1 MELQKRVNTPDLETD
16 DKHIARLK
24 ELVAVLPESP
34 GVYQYLDKNGTIIYV
49 GKAKRLK
56 RRVSSYFNKYQDRA
70 KVRILVRN
78 IADIKHIVVDTEQD
92 ALLLENNLIKKY
104 QPRYNSLL
112 KDDKTYPWICI
123 KNEPFPRIFSTR
135 NFVRDGSSYFGPYT
149 SGYSL
154 KIMLDLIRQLYPLR
168 TCALNLNRQQIAKGK
183 YKICLEHHI
192 GNCLGPCEELQTEED
207 YALEISDIKEI
218 LKGNSNAVVSLLKE
232 RMTALS
238 KEMKFEEAQKVKT
251 KLDHL
256 VEFQSKS
263 TIVSPTIHNVDVF
276 SIIDDDDCAYIN
288 FMKVVN
294 GAIVQVHT
302 FEMQKRVDEEPEEIL
317 LSVIEESRQRLLST
331 SFEIIVPF
339 ELDFEL
345 DRITF
350 TVPQRGDKK
359 KLLELSQRNALT
371 YKNEKLKQQMNR
383 SPEKRVERIMETMKK
398 DLRLKEWPV
407 LIEGF
412 DNSNIQ
418 GTNPVASCV
427 VFRNGKPSKRDY
439 RHFNIKTVVG
449 ANDFASMEE
458 IIYRRYRRQ
467 LDEGNP
473 LPQLIL
479 IDGGKGQLGAA
490 INSLEKL
497 GLMGRIS
504 IIGIAKRLEELYFPG
519 DPVPLYLDKNSETLK
534 VLQNVRNESHRFGI
548 TFHRD
553 KRSKAFL
560 VSELDGI
567 KGIGDKTKETLMSEL
582 KSVDGIG
589 KASLEQLTRIVG
601 SAKAKIVFDYFQT
614 KNYGR
619 EQSLPFE

>member
-1 MELQKRVNTPDLETD
+1 MEND
-16 DKHIARLK
+16 DKHIVRLK
-24 ELVAVLPESP
+24 ELVAVLPDSP

-135 NFVRDGSSYFGPYT
+135 NFVRDGSTYFGPYT
-149 SGYSL
+149 SGFSL
-154 KIMLDLIRQLYPLR
+154 KVMLDLIRQLYPIR
-168 TCALNLNRQQIAKGK
+168 TCALNLSRQQIAKGK
-183 YKICLEHHI
+183 YKICLENHI
-192 GNCLGPCEELQTEED
+192 GNCLGPCEGLQTEED
-207 YALEISDIKEI
+207 YAESISNIKEI
-218 LKGNSNAVVSLLKE
+218 LKGNSNAVVALLKDK
-232 RMTALS
+232 MKALS
-238 KEMKFEEAQKVKT
+238 NEMKFEEAQKVKI

-317 LSVIEESRQRLLST
+317 LSVIEESRQRMLST

-339 ELDFEL
+339 EIDFEL
-345 DRITF
+345 NGIEF
-350 TVPQRGDKK
+350 TIPQRGDKK

-497 GLMGRIS
+497 GLMGKIS

-567 KGIGDKTKETLMSEL
+567 KGIGDKTKEALFNSLHTVDAMRKASFDTLE
-582 KSVDGIG
+582 KIIG
-589 KASLEQLTRIVG
+589 KA
-601 SAKAKIVFDYFQT
+601 KAELVYSYFKQ
-614 KNYGR
+614 GR
-619 EQSLPFE
+619 LDL

>member
-1 MELQKRVNTPDLETD
+1 MKLETEEQ
-16 DKHIARLK
+16 HIARLK

-56 RRVSSYFNKYQDRA
+56 RRVSSYFNKYQERA
-70 KVRILVRN
+70 KIRILVRN
-78 IADIKHIVVDTEQD
+78 INDIKHIVVDTEQD

-135 NFVRDGSSYFGPYT
+135 KFVRDGSSYFGPYT
-149 SGYSL
+149 SGFAMKTL
-154 KIMLDLIRQLYPLR
+154 LELIRQLYPIR
-168 TCALNLNRQQIAKGK
+168 TCALNLSKEAIGKGR

-192 GNCLGPCEELQTEED
+192 GNCLGPCEGRQTEED
-207 YALEISDIKEI
+207 YAESVSNIKEI
-218 LKGNSNAVVSLLKE
+218 LKGNSNEVIELLKAK
-232 RMTALS
+232 MNALS
-238 KEMKFEEAQKVKT
+238 KEYKFEEAQQIKIRID
-251 KLDHL
+251 KLS
-256 VEFQSKS
+256 EFQSKS

-302 FEMQKRVDEEPEEIL
+302 FEMQKHIEEDKESTL
-317 LSVIEESRQRLLST
+317 LSVIQEARERYLST
-331 SFEIIVPF
+331 SHEIIVPF
-339 ELDFEL
+339 DLDFSL
-345 DRITF
+345 DNITF
-350 TVPQRGDKK
+350 TIPQRGDKK
-359 KLLELSQRNALT
+359 KLLELSERNALT
-371 YKNEKLKQQMNR
+371 YKHEKLKQIMNR
-383 SPEKRVERIMETMKK
+383 NPEKRTERIMETMQK

-458 IIYRRYRRQ
+458 IIYRRYSRQ
-467 LDEGNP
+467 LAEGNE

-490 INSLEKL
+490 VNSLSKL
-497 GLMGRIS
+497 GLMGKIS
-504 IIGIAKRLEELYFPG
+504 VIGIAKRLEELYYPG

-548 TFHRD
+548 TFHRN

-560 VSELDGI
+560 VSELDSV
-567 KGIGDKTKETLMSEL
+567 KGIGDKTKEALFNEL
-582 KSVDGIG
+582 KTIDAMRE
-589 KASLEQLTRIVG
+589 ASMETLEKIVG
-601 SAKAKIVFDYFQT
+601 HAKATLIYNYFKQ
-614 KNYGR
+614 G
-619 EQSLPFE
+619 QLGL

>member
-1 MELQKRVNTPDLETD
+1 MPND
-16 DKHIARLK
+16 DEHIARLK

-135 NFVRDGSSYFGPYT
+135 RLVRDGSSYFGPYT

-154 KIMLDLIRQLYPLR
+154 KLMLDLIRQMYPLR
-168 TCALNLNRQQIAKGK
+168 TCTLNLSRDAIAKGR
-183 YKICLEHHI
+183 YKVCLESHI
-192 GNCLGPCEELQTEED
+192 GNCLAPCLGRQSEED
-207 YALEISDIKEI
+207 YAEAINDIKEI
-218 LKGNSNAVVSLLKE
+218 LKGNSNAVAALLKE
-232 RMTALS
+232 RMQALS
-238 KEMKFEEAQKVKT
+238 RDMKFEEAQRVKL
-251 KLDHL
+251 KLDRL
-256 VEFQSKS
+256 TEFQSKS

-302 FEMQKRVDEEPEEIL
+302 FELQKRVDEEPDEIL
-317 LSVIEESRQRLLST
+317 MSVIEESRQRHLST
-331 SFEIIVPF
+331 SAEIVVPF
-339 ELDFEL
+339 EIDYEL
-345 DRITF
+345 DNITF
-350 TVPQRGDKK
+350 NVPQRGDKK
-359 KLLELSQRNALT
+359 KLLDLSLRNALT

-383 SPEKRVERIMETMKK
+383 SPEKRTERIMETMKK

-458 IIYRRYRRQ
+458 IIFRRYSRQ
-467 LDEGNP
+467 LDEGNQ

-490 INSLEKL
+490 VSSLTKL
-497 GLMGRIS
+497 GLMGKIA

-560 VSELDGI
+560 VSELDNI
-567 KGIGDKTKETLMSEL
+567 KGIGDKTKEALFNEL
-582 KSVDGIG
+582 KTIDSIRTAPIETLEKIIG
-589 KASLEQLTRIVG
+589 H
-601 SAKAKIVFDYFQT
+601 AKAEVVANYFRQ
-614 KNYGR
+614 GR
-619 EQSLPFE
+619 LEL

>member
-1 MELQKRVNTPDLETD
+1 MQKRVNTPDLETD

-192 GNCLGPCEELQTEED
+192 GNCLGPCEGLQTEED

-232 RMTALS
+232 RMMALS
-238 KEMKFEEAQKVKT
+238 KEMKFEEAQKVKA

>member
-1 MELQKRVNTPDLETD
+1 MKLETEEQ
-16 DKHIARLK
+16 HIARLK

-56 RRVSSYFNKYQDRA
+56 RRVSSYFNKYQERA
-70 KVRILVRN
+70 KIRILVRN
-78 IADIKHIVVDTEQD
+78 INDIKHIVVDTEQD

-135 NFVRDGSSYFGPYT
+135 KFVRDGSAYFGPYT
-149 SGYSL
+149 SGFAMKTL
-154 KIMLDLIRQLYPLR
+154 LELIRQLYPIR
-168 TCALNLNRQQIAKGK
+168 TCALNLSKEAIGKGR

-192 GNCLGPCEELQTEED
+192 GNCLGPCEGRQTEED
-207 YALEISDIKEI
+207 YAESVSNIKEI
-218 LKGNSNAVVSLLKE
+218 LKGNSNEVIELLKTK
-232 RMTALS
+232 MNALS
-238 KEMKFEEAQKVKT
+238 KEYKFEEAQQIKNRID
-251 KLDHL
+251 KLS
-256 VEFQSKS
+256 EFQSKS

-302 FEMQKRVDEEPEEIL
+302 FEMQKHIEEDKESTL
-317 LSVIEESRQRLLST
+317 LSVIQEARERYLST
-331 SFEIIVPF
+331 SHEIIVPF
-339 ELDFEL
+339 DLDFSL
-345 DRITF
+345 DNITF
-350 TVPQRGDKK
+350 TIPQRGDKK
-359 KLLELSQRNALT
+359 KLLELSERNALT
-371 YKNEKLKQQMNR
+371 YKHEKLKQIMNR
-383 SPEKRVERIMETMKK
+383 NPEKRTERIMETMQK

-458 IIYRRYRRQ
+458 IIYRRYSRQ
-467 LDEGNP
+467 LAEGNE

-490 INSLEKL
+490 VNSLRKL
-497 GLMGRIS
+497 GLLGKIS
-504 IIGIAKRLEELYFPG
+504 VIGIAKRLEELYYPG

-534 VLQNVRNESHRFGI
+534 MLQNVRNESHRFGI

-560 VSELDGI
+560 VSELDSI
-567 KGIGDKTKETLMSEL
+567 KGIGDKTKESLFNEL
-582 KSVDGIG
+582 KTVD
-589 KASLEQLTRIVG
+589 AMRETSLEVLEKIVG
-601 SAKAKIVFDYFQT
+601 HAKAVLVFNHFHP
-614 KNYGR
+614 KA
-619 EQSLPFE
+619 

>member
-1 MELQKRVNTPDLETD
+1 MKLETEEQ
-16 DKHIARLK
+16 HIARLK

-56 RRVSSYFNKYQDRA
+56 RRVSSYFNKYQERA
-70 KVRILVRN
+70 KIRVLVRN
-78 IADIKHIVVDTEQD
+78 INDIKHIVVDTEQD

-135 NFVRDGSSYFGPYT
+135 KFVRDGSTYFGPYT
-149 SGYSL
+149 SGFAMKTL
-154 KIMLDLIRQLYPLR
+154 LELIRQLYPIR
-168 TCALNLNRQQIAKGK
+168 TCALNLSREAVEKGK

-192 GNCLGPCEELQTEED
+192 GNCLGPCEGRQTEED
-207 YALEISDIKEI
+207 YAEAVSNIKEI
-218 LKGNSNAVVSLLKE
+218 LKGNSNAVIELLKAK
-232 RMTALS
+232 MNALS
-238 KEMKFEEAQKVKT
+238 KDYKFEEAQQIKNKID
-251 KLDHL
+251 KLS
-256 VEFQSKS
+256 EFQSKS

-302 FEMQKRVDEEPEEIL
+302 FEMQKHIEEDKESTL
-317 LSVIEESRQRLLST
+317 LSVIQEARERYLST
-331 SFEIIVPF
+331 SHEIIVPF
-339 ELDFEL
+339 DLDFEL
-345 DRITF
+345 DNITF
-350 TVPQRGDKK
+350 TIPQRGDKK

-371 YKNEKLKQQMNR
+371 YKHEKLKQQLNR
-383 SPEKRVERIMETMKK
+383 NPEKRTERIMETMKK
-398 DLRLKEWPV
+398 DLRLKECPV

-458 IIYRRYRRQ
+458 IIYRRYSRQ
-467 LDEGNP
+467 LEEGNE

-490 INSLEKL
+490 VNSLTKL
-497 GLMGRIS
+497 GLMGKIS
-504 IIGIAKRLEELYFPG
+504 VIGIAKRLEELYYPG

-560 VSELDGI
+560 VSELDNI
-567 KGIGDKTKETLMSEL
+567 RGIGDKTKEALFNEL
-582 KSVDGIG
+582 KTIDAIRT
-589 KASLEQLTRIVG
+589 APIETLEKIVG
-601 SAKAKIVFDYFQT
+601 HAKAVVIYSYFHT
-614 KNYGR
+614 K
-619 EQSLPFE
+619 E

>member
-1 MELQKRVNTPDLETD
+1 MPND
-16 DKHIARLK
+16 DEHIACLK

-135 NFVRDGSSYFGPYT
+135 HFVRDGSSYFGPYT
-149 SGYSL
+149 SGTSL

-168 TCALNLNRQQIAKGK
+168 TCALNLSREAIDKGK

-192 GNCLGPCEELQTEED
+192 GNCLGPCEGLQNEES
-207 YALEISDIKEI
+207 YAEAINDIKEI
-218 LKGNSNAVVSLLKE
+218 LKGNSNAVVALLKE
-232 RMTALS
+232 RMQALS
-238 KEMKFEEAQKVKT
+238 RDMKFEEAQHVKL
-251 KLDHL
+251 KLDRL

-302 FEMQKRVDEEPEEIL
+302 FEVQKRVDEEPEEIL
-317 LSVIEESRQRLLST
+317 LSVIEESRQRRLST
-331 SFEIIVPF
+331 SAEIVVPF
-339 ELDFEL
+339 EIDYEL
-345 DRITF
+345 QNITF
-350 TVPQRGDKK
+350 NVPQRGDKK
-359 KLLELSQRNALT
+359 KLLDLSLRNALT

-383 SPEKRVERIMETMKK
+383 SPEKRTERIMETMKK

-427 VFRNGKPSKRDY
+427 VFRNGKPYKREY

-467 LDEGNP
+467 LDEGNQ

-490 INSLEKL
+490 VNSLRKL
-497 GLMGRIS
+497 DLMGKIA

-560 VSELDGI
+560 VSELDNI
-567 KGIGDKTKETLMSEL
+567 KGIGDKTKEALFNEL
-582 KSVDGIG
+582 KTIDAIRTAPIETLEKIIG
-589 KASLEQLTRIVG
+589 H
-601 SAKAKIVFDYFQT
+601 AKAEVVANYFRQ
-614 KNYGR
+614 GR
-619 EQSLPFE
+619 LEL

>member
-1 MELQKRVNTPDLETD
+1 MKLETEEQ
-16 DKHIARLK
+16 HIARLK

-56 RRVSSYFNKYQDRA
+56 RRVSSYFNKYQERA
-70 KVRILVRN
+70 KIRILVRN
-78 IADIKHIVVDTEQD
+78 INDIKHIVVDTEQD

-135 NFVRDGSSYFGPYT
+135 KFVRDGSSYFGPYT
-149 SGYSL
+149 SGFAMKTL
-154 KIMLDLIRQLYPLR
+154 LELIRQLYPIR
-168 TCALNLNRQQIAKGK
+168 TCALNLSKEAIGK
-183 YKICLEHHI
+183 SRYKICLEHHI
-192 GNCLGPCEELQTEED
+192 GNCLGPCEGRQTEED
-207 YALEISDIKEI
+207 YAESVSNIKEI
-218 LKGNSNAVVSLLKE
+218 LKGNSNEVIELLKAK
-232 RMTALS
+232 MNALS
-238 KEMKFEEAQKVKT
+238 KEYKFEEAQQIKIRID
-251 KLDHL
+251 KLS
-256 VEFQSKS
+256 EFQSKS

-288 FMKVVN
+288 FMQVVN

-302 FEMQKRVDEEPEEIL
+302 FEMQKHIEEDKESTL
-317 LSVIEESRQRLLST
+317 LSVIQEARERYLST
-331 SFEIIVPF
+331 SHEIIVPF
-339 ELDFEL
+339 DLDFSL
-345 DRITF
+345 DNITF
-350 TVPQRGDKK
+350 TIPQRGDKK
-359 KLLELSQRNALT
+359 KLLELSERNALT
-371 YKNEKLKQQMNR
+371 YKHEKLKQIMNR
-383 SPEKRVERIMETMKK
+383 NPEKRTERIMETMQK

-458 IIYRRYRRQ
+458 IIYRRYSRQ
-467 LDEGNP
+467 LAEGNE

-490 INSLEKL
+490 VNSLSKL
-497 GLMGRIS
+497 GLMGKIS
-504 IIGIAKRLEELYFPG
+504 VIGIAKRLEELYYPG

-548 TFHRD
+548 TFHRN

-560 VSELDGI
+560 VSELDSV
-567 KGIGDKTKETLMSEL
+567 KGIGDKTKEALFNEL
-582 KSVDGIG
+582 KTIDAMRE
-589 KASLEQLTRIVG
+589 ASMETLEKIVG
-601 SAKAKIVFDYFQT
+601 HAKATLVYNYFKQ
-614 KNYGR
+614 GR
-619 EQSLPFE
+619 LEL

>member
-1 MELQKRVNTPDLETD
+1 MPND
-16 DKHIARLK
+16 DEHIARLK

-135 NFVRDGSSYFGPYT
+135 RLVRDGSSYFGPYT
-149 SGYSL
+149 SGTSL

-168 TCALNLNRQQIAKGK
+168 TCALNLSREAIGKGK

-192 GNCLGPCEELQTEED
+192 GNCLGPCEGLQNEES
-207 YALEISDIKEI
+207 YAEAINDIKEI
-218 LKGNSNAVVSLLKE
+218 LKGNSNAVVALLKE
-232 RMTALS
+232 RMQALS
-238 KEMKFEEAQKVKT
+238 RDMKFEEAQRVKL
-251 KLDHL
+251 KLDRL
-256 VEFQSKS
+256 TEFQSKS

-302 FEMQKRVDEEPEEIL
+302 FELQKRVDEEPDEIL
-317 LSVIEESRQRLLST
+317 MSVIEESRQRHLST
-331 SFEIIVPF
+331 SAEIVVPF
-339 ELDFEL
+339 EIDYEL
-345 DRITF
+345 DNITF
-350 TVPQRGDKK
+350 NVPQRGDKK
-359 KLLELSQRNALT
+359 KLLDLSLRNALT

-383 SPEKRVERIMETMKK
+383 SPEKRTERIMETMKK

-458 IIYRRYRRQ
+458 IIFRRYSRQ
-467 LDEGNP
+467 LDEGNQ

-490 INSLEKL
+490 VSSLTKL
-497 GLMGRIS
+497 GLMGKIA

-560 VSELDGI
+560 ESELDNI
-567 KGIGDKTKETLMSEL
+567 KGIGDKTKEALFNEL
-582 KSVDGIG
+582 KTIDAIRTAPIETLEKIIG
-589 KASLEQLTRIVG
+589 H
-601 SAKAKIVFDYFQT
+601 AKAEVVASYFRQ
-614 KNYGR
+614 GR
-619 EQSLPFE
+619 LDL

>member
-1 MELQKRVNTPDLETD
+1 MPND
-16 DKHIARLK
+16 DEHIARLK

-135 NFVRDGSSYFGPYT
+135 RLVRDGSSYFGPYT

-154 KIMLDLIRQLYPLR
+154 KLMLDLIRQMYPLR
-168 TCALNLNRQQIAKGK
+168 TCTLNLSRDAIAKGR
-183 YKICLEHHI
+183 YKVCLESHI
-192 GNCLGPCEELQTEED
+192 GNCLAPCVGRQTDED
-207 YALEISDIKEI
+207 YAEAINDIKEI
-218 LKGNSNAVVSLLKE
+218 LKGNSNAVAALLKE
-232 RMTALS
+232 RMQALS
-238 KEMKFEEAQKVKT
+238 RDMKFEEAQRVKL
-251 KLDHL
+251 KLDRL
-256 VEFQSKS
+256 TEFQSKS

-302 FEMQKRVDEEPEEIL
+302 FELQKRVDEEPDEIL
-317 LSVIEESRQRLLST
+317 MSVIEESRQRHLST
-331 SFEIIVPF
+331 SAEIVVPF
-339 ELDFEL
+339 EIDYEL
-345 DRITF
+345 DNITF
-350 TVPQRGDKK
+350 NVPQRGDKK
-359 KLLELSQRNALT
+359 KLLDLSLRNALT

-383 SPEKRVERIMETMKK
+383 SPEKRTERIMETMKK

-458 IIYRRYRRQ
+458 IIFRRYSRQ
-467 LDEGNP
+467 LDEGNQ

-490 INSLEKL
+490 VSSLTKL
-497 GLMGRIS
+497 GLMGKIA

-560 VSELDGI
+560 ESELDNI
-567 KGIGDKTKETLMSEL
+567 KGIGDKTKEALFNEL
-582 KSVDGIG
+582 KTIDAIRTAPIETLEKIIG
-589 KASLEQLTRIVG
+589 H
-601 SAKAKIVFDYFQT
+601 AKAEVVASYFRQ
-614 KNYGR
+614 GR
-619 EQSLPFE
+619 LDL

>member
-1 MELQKRVNTPDLETD
+1 MQKRVNTPDLETD

-192 GNCLGPCEELQTEED
+192 GNCLGPCEGLQTEED

-232 RMTALS
+232 RMMALS
-238 KEMKFEEAQKVKT
+238 KEMKFEEAQKVKA

-567 KGIGDKTKETLMSEL
+567 KGIGDKTKEALMSEL

>member
-1 MELQKRVNTPDLETD
+1 MPLKLETEEQ
-16 DKHIARLK
+16 HIARLK

-56 RRVSSYFNKYQDRA
+56 RRVSSYFNKYQERA
-70 KVRILVRN
+70 KIRVLVRN
-78 IADIKHIVVDTEQD
+78 INDIKHIVVDTEQD

-135 NFVRDGSSYFGPYT
+135 KFVRDGSTYFGPYT
-149 SGYSL
+149 SGFAMKTL
-154 KIMLDLIRQLYPLR
+154 LELIRQLYPIR
-168 TCALNLNRQQIAKGK
+168 TCALNLSREAVEKGK

-192 GNCLGPCEELQTEED
+192 GNCLGPCEGRQTEED
-207 YALEISDIKEI
+207 YAEAVSNIKEI
-218 LKGNSNAVVSLLKE
+218 LKGNSNAVIELLKTK
-232 RMTALS
+232 MNALS
-238 KEMKFEEAQKVKT
+238 KDYKFEEAQQIKNKID
-251 KLDHL
+251 KLS
-256 VEFQSKS
+256 EFQSKS

-302 FEMQKRVDEEPEEIL
+302 FEMQKHIEEDKESTL
-317 LSVIEESRQRLLST
+317 LSVIQEARERYLST
-331 SFEIIVPF
+331 SHEIIVPF
-339 ELDFEL
+339 DLDFEL
-345 DRITF
+345 DNITF
-350 TVPQRGDKK
+350 TIPQRGDKK

-371 YKNEKLKQQMNR
+371 YKHEKLKQQLNR
-383 SPEKRVERIMETMKK
+383 NPEKRTERIMETMKK
-398 DLRLKEWPV
+398 DLRLKECPV

-427 VFRNGKPSKRDY
+427 VFRNGKPSKCDY

-458 IIYRRYRRQ
+458 IIYRRYSRQ
-467 LDEGNP
+467 LEEGNE

-490 INSLEKL
+490 VNSLTKL
-497 GLMGRIS
+497 GLMGKIS
-504 IIGIAKRLEELYFPG
+504 VIGIAKRLEELYYPG

-560 VSELDGI
+560 VSELDNI
-567 KGIGDKTKETLMSEL
+567 KGIGDKTKEALFNEL
-582 KSVDGIG
+582 KTIDAIRT
-589 KASLEQLTRIVG
+589 APIEMLEKIVG
-601 SAKAKIVFDYFQT
+601 HAKAMVVANYFRQ
-614 KNYGR
+614 GR
-619 EQSLPFE
+619 LEL

>member
-1 MELQKRVNTPDLETD
+1 METEEQ
-16 DKHIARLK
+16 HIARLK

-56 RRVSSYFNKYQDRA
+56 RRVSSYFNKYQERV
-70 KVRILVRN
+70 KIRILVRN
-78 IADIKHIVVDTEQD
+78 IDDIKHIVVDTEQD

-135 NFVRDGSSYFGPYT
+135 HFVRDGSTYFGPYT
-149 SGYSL
+149 SAYTL
-154 KIMLDLIRQLYPLR
+154 RTLIELIRQLYPIR
-168 TCALNLNRQQIAKGK
+168 TCALNLSPESIAKGR

-192 GNCLGPCEELQTEED
+192 GNCLGPCEGRQSEEE
-207 YALEISDIKEI
+207 YAEFISNIKEI
-218 LKGNSNAVVSLLKE
+218 LKGNSNEVIELLKNK
-232 RMTALS
+232 MQTLS
-238 KEMKFEEAQKVKT
+238 REYKFEEAQQIKNKID
-251 KLDHL
+251 KLS
-256 VEFQSKS
+256 EFQSKS
-263 TIVSPTIHNVDVF
+263 TVVSPTIHNVDVF

-288 FMKVVN
+288 FMRVVN

-302 FEMQKRVDEEPEEIL
+302 FEMQKHIEEEKESTL
-317 LSVIEESRQRLLST
+317 LSVIQEARQRYLST
-331 SFEIIVPF
+331 SREIIVPF

-345 DRITF
+345 DGITF
-350 TVPQRGDKK
+350 NIPQRGDKR
-359 KLLELSQRNALT
+359 KLLELSERNALT
-371 YKNEKLKQQMNR
+371 YKHEKLKQQLNR
-383 SPEKRVERIMETMKK
+383 NPEKRTERIMETMQK
-398 DLRLKEWPV
+398 DLRLKAWPT

-458 IIYRRYRRQ
+458 IIYRRYSRQ
-467 LDEGNP
+467 LAEGNE

-490 INSLEKL
+490 VSSLQKL
-497 GLMGRIS
+497 GLMGKIS
-504 IIGIAKRLEELYFPG
+504 VIGIAKRLEELYYPG

-548 TFHRD
+548 TFHRN
-553 KRSKAFL
+553 KRSKNFL
-560 VSELDGI
+560 ISELDTI
-567 KGIGDKTKETLMSEL
+567 KGIGDKTKELLFKEL
-582 KSVDGIG
+582 KTVEAMREASVEKLTEIVG
-589 KASLEQLTRIVG
+589 KA
-601 SAKAKIVFDYFQT
+601 KADILFKHFNNDL
-614 KNYGR
+614 NNH
-619 EQSLPFE
+619 

>member
-1 MELQKRVNTPDLETD
+1 METEEQ
-16 DKHIARLK
+16 HIARLK

-56 RRVSSYFNKYQDRA
+56 RRVSSYFNKYQERV
-70 KVRILVRN
+70 KIRILVRN
-78 IADIKHIVVDTEQD
+78 IDDIKHIVVDTEQD

-135 NFVRDGSSYFGPYT
+135 HFVRDGSTYFGPYT
-149 SGYSL
+149 SAYTL
-154 KIMLDLIRQLYPLR
+154 RTLIELIRQLYPIR
-168 TCALNLNRQQIAKGK
+168 TCALNLSHESIAKGR

-192 GNCLGPCEELQTEED
+192 GNCLGPCEGRQTEEE
-207 YALEISDIKEI
+207 YAEFINNIKEI
-218 LKGNSNAVVSLLKE
+218 LKGNSNEVIELLKNK
-232 RMTALS
+232 MQTLS
-238 KEMKFEEAQKVKT
+238 REYKFEEAQQIKNKID
-251 KLDHL
+251 KLS
-256 VEFQSKS
+256 EFQSKS
-263 TIVSPTIHNVDVF
+263 TVVSPTIHNVDVF

-288 FMKVVN
+288 FMRVVN

-302 FEMQKRVDEEPEEIL
+302 FEMQKHIEEEKESTL
-317 LSVIEESRQRLLST
+317 LSVIQEARQRYLST
-331 SFEIIVPF
+331 SREIIVPF

-345 DRITF
+345 DGITF
-350 TVPQRGDKK
+350 NIPQRGDKR
-359 KLLELSQRNALT
+359 KLLELSERNALT
-371 YKNEKLKQQMNR
+371 YKHEKLKQQLNR
-383 SPEKRVERIMETMKK
+383 NPEKRTERIMETMQK
-398 DLRLKEWPV
+398 DLRLKAWPT

-458 IIYRRYRRQ
+458 IIYRRYSRQ
-467 LDEGNP
+467 LAEGNE

-490 INSLEKL
+490 VSSLQKL
-497 GLMGRIS
+497 GLMGKIS
-504 IIGIAKRLEELYFPG
+504 VIGIAKRLEELYYPG

-548 TFHRD
+548 TFHRN
-553 KRSKAFL
+553 KRSKNFL
-560 VSELDGI
+560 ISELDTI
-567 KGIGDKTKETLMSEL
+567 KGIGDKTKELLFKEL
-582 KSVDGIG
+582 KTVEAMREASVEKLTEIVG
-589 KASLEQLTRIVG
+589 KA
-601 SAKAKIVFDYFQT
+601 KADILFKHFNNDL
-614 KNYGR
+614 NNH
-619 EQSLPFE
+619 

>member
-1 MELQKRVNTPDLETD
+1 METEEQ
-16 DKHIARLK
+16 HIARLK

-56 RRVSSYFNKYQDRA
+56 RRVSSYFNKYQERV
-70 KVRILVRN
+70 KIRILVRN
-78 IADIKHIVVDTEQD
+78 IDDIKHIVVDTEQD

-135 NFVRDGSSYFGPYT
+135 HFVRDGSTYFGPYT
-149 SGYSL
+149 SAYTL
-154 KIMLDLIRQLYPLR
+154 RTLIELIRQLYPIR
-168 TCALNLNRQQIAKGK
+168 TCALNLSHESIAKGR

-192 GNCLGPCEELQTEED
+192 GNCLGPCEGRQSEEE
-207 YALEISDIKEI
+207 YAEFISNIKEI
-218 LKGNSNAVVSLLKE
+218 LKGNSNEVIELLKNK
-232 RMTALS
+232 MQTLS
-238 KEMKFEEAQKVKT
+238 REYKFEEAQQIKNKID
-251 KLDHL
+251 KLS
-256 VEFQSKS
+256 EFQSKS
-263 TIVSPTIHNVDVF
+263 TVVSPTIHNVDVF

-288 FMKVVN
+288 FMRVVN

-302 FEMQKRVDEEPEEIL
+302 FEMQKHIEEEKESTL
-317 LSVIEESRQRLLST
+317 LSVIQEARQRYLST
-331 SFEIIVPF
+331 SREIIVPF

-345 DRITF
+345 DGITF
-350 TVPQRGDKK
+350 NIPQRGDKR
-359 KLLELSQRNALT
+359 KLLELSERNALT
-371 YKNEKLKQQMNR
+371 YKHEKLKQQLNR
-383 SPEKRVERIMETMKK
+383 NPEKRTERIMETMQK
-398 DLRLKEWPV
+398 DLRLKAWPT

-458 IIYRRYRRQ
+458 IIYRRYSRQ
-467 LDEGNP
+467 LAEGNE

-490 INSLEKL
+490 VSSLQKL
-497 GLMGRIS
+497 GLMGKIS
-504 IIGIAKRLEELYFPG
+504 VIGIAKRLEELYYPG

-548 TFHRD
+548 TFHRN
-553 KRSKAFL
+553 KRSKNFL
-560 VSELDGI
+560 ISELDTI
-567 KGIGDKTKETLMSEL
+567 KGIGDKTKELLFKEL
-582 KSVDGIG
+582 KTVEAMREASVEKLTEIVG
-589 KASLEQLTRIVG
+589 KA
-601 SAKAKIVFDYFQT
+601 KADILFKHFNNDL
-614 KNYGR
+614 NNH
-619 EQSLPFE
+619 

>member
-1 MELQKRVNTPDLETD
+1 MPND
-16 DKHIARLK
+16 DEHIARLK

-135 NFVRDGSSYFGPYT
+135 RLVRDGSSYFGPYT

-154 KIMLDLIRQLYPLR
+154 KLMLDLIRQMYPLR
-168 TCALNLNRQQIAKGK
+168 TCTLNLSRDAIAKGR
-183 YKICLEHHI
+183 YKVCLESHI
-192 GNCLGPCEELQTEED
+192 GNCLAPCVGRQSEED
-207 YALEISDIKEI
+207 YAEAINDIKEI
-218 LKGNSNAVVSLLKE
+218 LKGNSNAVATLLKE
-232 RMTALS
+232 RMQALS
-238 KEMKFEEAQKVKT
+238 RDMKFEEAQRVKL
-251 KLDHL
+251 KLDRL
-256 VEFQSKS
+256 TEFQSKS

-302 FEMQKRVDEEPEEIL
+302 FELQKRVDEEPDEIL
-317 LSVIEESRQRLLST
+317 MSVIEESRQRHLST
-331 SFEIIVPF
+331 SAEIVVPF
-339 ELDFEL
+339 EIDYEL
-345 DRITF
+345 DNITF
-350 TVPQRGDKK
+350 NVPQRGDKK
-359 KLLELSQRNALT
+359 KLLDLSLRNALT

-383 SPEKRVERIMETMKK
+383 SPEKRTERIMETMKK

-458 IIYRRYRRQ
+458 IIFRRYSRQ
-467 LDEGNP
+467 LDEGNQ

-490 INSLEKL
+490 VSSLTKL
-497 GLMGRIS
+497 GLMGKIA

-560 VSELDGI
+560 VSELDNI
-567 KGIGDKTKETLMSEL
+567 KGIGDKTKEALFNEL
-582 KSVDGIG
+582 KTIDSIRTAPIETLEKIIG
-589 KASLEQLTRIVG
+589 H
-601 SAKAKIVFDYFQT
+601 AKAEVVANYFRQ
-614 KNYGR
+614 GR
-619 EQSLPFE
+619 LDL

>member
-1 MELQKRVNTPDLETD
+1 MPLKLETEEQ
-16 DKHIARLK
+16 HIARLK

-56 RRVSSYFNKYQDRA
+56 RRVSSYFNKYQERA
-70 KVRILVRN
+70 KIRILVRN
-78 IADIKHIVVDTEQD
+78 INDIKHIVVDTEQD

-135 NFVRDGSSYFGPYT
+135 KFVRDGSSYFGPYT
-149 SGYSL
+149 SGFAMKTL
-154 KIMLDLIRQLYPLR
+154 LELIRQLYPIR
-168 TCALNLNRQQIAKGK
+168 TCALNLSKEAIGK
-183 YKICLEHHI
+183 SRYKICLEHHI
-192 GNCLGPCEELQTEED
+192 GNCLGPCEGRQTEED
-207 YALEISDIKEI
+207 YAESVSNIKEI
-218 LKGNSNAVVSLLKE
+218 LKGNSNEVIELLKAK
-232 RMTALS
+232 MNALS
-238 KEMKFEEAQKVKT
+238 KEYKFEEAQQIKIRID
-251 KLDHL
+251 KLS
-256 VEFQSKS
+256 EFQSKS

-302 FEMQKRVDEEPEEIL
+302 FEMQKHIEEDKESTL
-317 LSVIEESRQRLLST
+317 LSVIQEARERYLST
-331 SFEIIVPF
+331 SHEIIVPF
-339 ELDFEL
+339 DLDFSL
-345 DRITF
+345 DNITF
-350 TVPQRGDKK
+350 TIPQRGDKK
-359 KLLELSQRNALT
+359 KLLELSERNALT
-371 YKNEKLKQQMNR
+371 YKHEKLKQIMNR
-383 SPEKRVERIMETMKK
+383 NPEKRTERIMETMQK

-418 GTNPVASCV
+418 GTNPLASCV

-458 IIYRRYRRQ
+458 IIYRRYSRQ
-467 LDEGNP
+467 LAEGNE

-490 INSLEKL
+490 VNSLSKL
-497 GLMGRIS
+497 GLMGKIS
-504 IIGIAKRLEELYFPG
+504 VIGIAKRLEELYYPG

-560 VSELDGI
+560 VSELDSI
-567 KGIGDKTKETLMSEL
+567 KGIGDKTKESLFNEL
-582 KSVDGIG
+582 KTVE
-589 KASLEQLTRIVG
+589 AMREAPFEVLEKIVG
-601 SAKAKIVFDYFQT
+601 RAKATLIYNYFKQ
-614 KNYGR
+614 G
-619 EQSLPFE
+619 QLGL

>member
-1 MELQKRVNTPDLETD
+1 METEEQ
-16 DKHIARLK
+16 HIARLK

-56 RRVSSYFNKYQDRA
+56 RRVSSYFNKYQERA
-70 KVRILVRN
+70 KIRVLVRN
-78 IADIKHIVVDTEQD
+78 IDDIKHIVVDTEQD

-123 KNEPFPRIFSTR
+123 KNEPFSRIFSTR
-135 NFVRDGSSYFGPYT
+135 HFVRDGSTYFGPYT
-149 SGYSL
+149 SGFAL
-154 KIMLDLIRQLYPLR
+154 KTLLELIRQLYPIR
-168 TCALNLNRQQIAKGK
+168 TCALNLSRDAVEKGK

-192 GNCLGPCEELQTEED
+192 GNCLGPCEGRQTEED
-207 YALEISDIKEI
+207 YAEAVSNIKEI
-218 LKGNSNAVVSLLKE
+218 LKGNSNEVIELLKSK
-232 RMTALS
+232 MNALS
-238 KEMKFEEAQKVKT
+238 KDYKFEEAQQIKNKID
-251 KLDHL
+251 KLS
-256 VEFQSKS
+256 EFQSKS

-302 FEMQKRVDEEPEEIL
+302 FEMQKHIEEDKESTL
-317 LSVIEESRQRLLST
+317 LSVIQEARERYLST
-331 SFEIIVPF
+331 SHEIIVPF
-339 ELDFEL
+339 DLDFEL
-345 DRITF
+345 DNITF
-350 TVPQRGDKK
+350 TIPQRGDKK

-371 YKNEKLKQQMNR
+371 YKHEKLKQQLNR
-383 SPEKRVERIMETMKK
+383 NPEKRTERIMETMKK
-398 DLRLKEWPV
+398 DLRLKECPV

-458 IIYRRYRRQ
+458 IIYRRYSRQ
-467 LDEGNP
+467 LEEGNE

-490 INSLEKL
+490 VNSLSRL
-497 GLMGRIS
+497 GLMGKIS
-504 IIGIAKRLEELYFPG
+504 VIGIAKRLEELYYPG

-560 VSELDGI
+560 VSELDSI
-567 KGIGDKTKETLMSEL
+567 KGIGDKTKESLFNEL
-582 KSVDGIG
+582 KTVE
-589 KASLEQLTRIVG
+589 AMRETSLEVLEKIVG
-601 SAKAKIVFDYFQT
+601 HAKAVLVFNHFHP
-614 KNYGR
+614 KA
-619 EQSLPFE
+619 

>member
-1 MELQKRVNTPDLETD
+1 MPLKLETEEQ
-16 DKHIARLK
+16 HIARLK

-56 RRVSSYFNKYQDRA
+56 RRVSSYFNKYQERA
-70 KVRILVRN
+70 KIRVLVRN
-78 IADIKHIVVDTEQD
+78 INDIKHIVVDTEQD

-135 NFVRDGSSYFGPYT
+135 KFVRDGSTYFGPYT
-149 SGYSL
+149 SGFAMKTL
-154 KIMLDLIRQLYPLR
+154 LELIRQLYPIR
-168 TCALNLNRQQIAKGK
+168 TCALNLSREAVEKGK

-192 GNCLGPCEELQTEED
+192 GNCLGPCEGRQTEED
-207 YALEISDIKEI
+207 YAEAVSNIKEI
-218 LKGNSNAVVSLLKE
+218 LKGNSNAVIELLKAK
-232 RMTALS
+232 MNALS
-238 KEMKFEEAQKVKT
+238 KDYKFEEAQQIKNKID
-251 KLDHL
+251 KLS
-256 VEFQSKS
+256 EFQSKS

-302 FEMQKRVDEEPEEIL
+302 FEMQKHIEEDKESTL
-317 LSVIEESRQRLLST
+317 LSVIQEARERYLST
-331 SFEIIVPF
+331 SHEIIVPF
-339 ELDFEL
+339 DLDFEL
-345 DRITF
+345 DNIVF
-350 TVPQRGDKK
+350 TIPQRGDKK

-371 YKNEKLKQQMNR
+371 YKHEKLKQQLNR
-383 SPEKRVERIMETMKK
+383 NPEKRTERIMDTMKK
-398 DLRLKEWPV
+398 DLRLKECPV

-458 IIYRRYRRQ
+458 IIYRRYSRQ
-467 LDEGNP
+467 LEEGNE

-490 INSLEKL
+490 VNSLTKL
-497 GLMGRIS
+497 GLMGKIS
-504 IIGIAKRLEELYFPG
+504 VIGIAKRLEELYYPG

-560 VSELDGI
+560 VSELDNI
-567 KGIGDKTKETLMSEL
+567 RGIGDKTKEALFNEL
-582 KSVDGIG
+582 KTIDAIRTAPIETLEKIVG
-589 KASLEQLTRIVG
+589 KA
-601 SAKAKIVFDYFQT
+601 KAVVIYSYFHT
-614 KNYGR
+614 K
-619 EQSLPFE
+619 E

>member
-1 MELQKRVNTPDLETD
+1 MPLKLETEEQ
-16 DKHIARLK
+16 HIARLK

-56 RRVSSYFNKYQDRA
+56 RRVSSYFNKYQERA
-70 KVRILVRN
+70 KIRVLVRN
-78 IADIKHIVVDTEQD
+78 INDIKHIVVDTEQD

-135 NFVRDGSSYFGPYT
+135 KFVRDGSTYFGPYT
-149 SGYSL
+149 SGFAMKTL
-154 KIMLDLIRQLYPLR
+154 LELIRQLYPIR
-168 TCALNLNRQQIAKGK
+168 TCALNLSREAVEKGK

-192 GNCLGPCEELQTEED
+192 GNCLGPCEGRQTEED
-207 YALEISDIKEI
+207 YAEAVSNIKEI
-218 LKGNSNAVVSLLKE
+218 LKGNSNAVIELLKAK
-232 RMTALS
+232 MNALS
-238 KEMKFEEAQKVKT
+238 KDYKFEEAQQIKNKID
-251 KLDHL
+251 KLS
-256 VEFQSKS
+256 EFQSKS

-302 FEMQKRVDEEPEEIL
+302 FEMQKHIEEDKESTL
-317 LSVIEESRQRLLST
+317 LSVIQEARERYLST
-331 SFEIIVPF
+331 SHEIIVPF
-339 ELDFEL
+339 DLDFEL
-345 DRITF
+345 DNITF
-350 TVPQRGDKK
+350 TIPQRGDKK

-371 YKNEKLKQQMNR
+371 YKHEKLKQQLNR
-383 SPEKRVERIMETMKK
+383 NPEKRTERIMETMKK
-398 DLRLKEWPV
+398 DLRLKECPV

-458 IIYRRYRRQ
+458 IIYRRYSRQ
-467 LDEGNP
+467 LEEGNE

-490 INSLEKL
+490 VNSLTKL
-497 GLMGRIS
+497 GLMGKIS
-504 IIGIAKRLEELYFPG
+504 VIGIAKRLEELYYPG

-560 VSELDGI
+560 VSELDNI
-567 KGIGDKTKETLMSEL
+567 RGIGDKTKEALFNEL
-582 KSVDGIG
+582 KTIDAIRTAPIETLEKIIG
-589 KASLEQLTRIVG
+589 H
-601 SAKAKIVFDYFQT
+601 AKAEVVANYFRQ
-614 KNYGR
+614 GR
-619 EQSLPFE
+619 LEL

>member
-1 MELQKRVNTPDLETD
+1 MPLKLETEEQ
-16 DKHIARLK
+16 HIARLK

-56 RRVSSYFNKYQDRA
+56 RRVSSYFNKYQERA
-70 KVRILVRN
+70 KIRILVRN
-78 IADIKHIVVDTEQD
+78 INDIKHIVVDTEQD

-135 NFVRDGSSYFGPYT
+135 KFVRDGSAYFGPYT
-149 SGYSL
+149 SGFAMKTL
-154 KIMLDLIRQLYPLR
+154 LELIRQLYPIR
-168 TCALNLNRQQIAKGK
+168 TCALNLSKEAIGKGR

-192 GNCLGPCEELQTEED
+192 GNCLGPCEGRQTEED
-207 YALEISDIKEI
+207 YAESVSNIKEI
-218 LKGNSNAVVSLLKE
+218 LKGNSNEVIELLKTK
-232 RMTALS
+232 MNALS
-238 KEMKFEEAQKVKT
+238 KEYKFEEAQQIKNRID
-251 KLDHL
+251 KLS
-256 VEFQSKS
+256 EFQSKS

-302 FEMQKRVDEEPEEIL
+302 FEMQKHIEEDKESTL
-317 LSVIEESRQRLLST
+317 LSVIQEARERYLST
-331 SFEIIVPF
+331 SHEIIVPF
-339 ELDFEL
+339 DLDFSL
-345 DRITF
+345 DNITF
-350 TVPQRGDKK
+350 TIPQRGDKK
-359 KLLELSQRNALT
+359 KLLELSERNALT
-371 YKNEKLKQQMNR
+371 YKHEKLKQIMNR
-383 SPEKRVERIMETMKK
+383 NPEKRTERIMETMQK

-458 IIYRRYRRQ
+458 IIYRRYSRQ
-467 LDEGNP
+467 LAEGNE

-490 INSLEKL
+490 VNSLRKL
-497 GLMGRIS
+497 GLLGKIS
-504 IIGIAKRLEELYFPG
+504 VIGIAKRLEELYYPG

-534 VLQNVRNESHRFGI
+534 MLQNVRNESHRFGI

-560 VSELDGI
+560 VSELDSI
-567 KGIGDKTKETLMSEL
+567 KGIGDKTKESLFNEL
-582 KSVDGIG
+582 KTVD
-589 KASLEQLTRIVG
+589 AMRETSLEVLEKIVG
-601 SAKAKIVFDYFQT
+601 HAKAVLVFNHFHP
-614 KNYGR
+614 KA
-619 EQSLPFE
+619 

>member
-1 MELQKRVNTPDLETD
+1 MKLETEEQ
-16 DKHIARLK
+16 HIARLK

-56 RRVSSYFNKYQDRA
+56 RRVSSYFNKYQERA
-70 KVRILVRN
+70 KIRVLVRN
-78 IADIKHIVVDTEQD
+78 INDIKHIVVDTEQD

-112 KDDKTYPWICI
+112 KDDKTYPWICV

-135 NFVRDGSSYFGPYT
+135 KFVRDGSTYFGPYT
-149 SGYSL
+149 SGFAMKTL
-154 KIMLDLIRQLYPLR
+154 LELIRQLYPIR
-168 TCALNLNRQQIAKGK
+168 TCALNLSREAVEKGK

-192 GNCLGPCEELQTEED
+192 GNCLGPCEGRQTEED
-207 YALEISDIKEI
+207 YAEAVSNIKEI
-218 LKGNSNAVVSLLKE
+218 LKGNSNAVIELLKTK
-232 RMTALS
+232 MNALS
-238 KEMKFEEAQKVKT
+238 KDYKFEEAQQIKNKID
-251 KLDHL
+251 KLS
-256 VEFQSKS
+256 EFQSKS

-302 FEMQKRVDEEPEEIL
+302 FEMQKHIEEDKESTL
-317 LSVIEESRQRLLST
+317 LSVIQEARERYLST
-331 SFEIIVPF
+331 SHEIIVPF
-339 ELDFEL
+339 DLDFEL
-345 DRITF
+345 DNIAF
-350 TVPQRGDKK
+350 TIPQRGDKK

-371 YKNEKLKQQMNR
+371 YKHEKLKQQLNR
-383 SPEKRVERIMETMKK
+383 NPEKRTERIMETMKK
-398 DLRLKEWPV
+398 DLRLKECPV

-458 IIYRRYRRQ
+458 IIYRRYSRQ
-467 LDEGNP
+467 LEEGNE

-490 INSLEKL
+490 VNSLTKL
-497 GLMGRIS
+497 GLMGKIS
-504 IIGIAKRLEELYFPG
+504 VIGIAKRLEELYYPG

-560 VSELDGI
+560 VSELDNI
-567 KGIGDKTKETLMSEL
+567 RGIGDKTKEALFNEL
-582 KSVDGIG
+582 KTIDAIRTAPVET
-589 KASLEQLTRIVG
+589 LEKIVG
-601 SAKAKIVFDYFQT
+601 HAKAVVIYSYFHT
-614 KNYGR
+614 K
-619 EQSLPFE
+619 E

>member
-1 MELQKRVNTPDLETD
+1 METEEQ
-16 DKHIARLK
+16 HIARLK

-56 RRVSSYFNKYQDRA
+56 RRVSSYFNKYQERA
-70 KVRILVRN
+70 KIRVLVRN
-78 IADIKHIVVDTEQD
+78 INDIKHIVVDTEQD

-135 NFVRDGSSYFGPYT
+135 HFVRDGSTYFGPYT
-149 SGYSL
+149 SGFAL
-154 KIMLDLIRQLYPLR
+154 KTLLELIRQLYPIR
-168 TCALNLNRQQIAKGK
+168 TCALNLSRDAVEKGK

-192 GNCLGPCEELQTEED
+192 GNCLGPCEGRQTEED
-207 YALEISDIKEI
+207 YAEAVSNIKEI
-218 LKGNSNAVVSLLKE
+218 LKGNSNEVIELLKSK
-232 RMTALS
+232 MNALS
-238 KEMKFEEAQKVKT
+238 KDYKFEEAQQIKNKID
-251 KLDHL
+251 KLS
-256 VEFQSKS
+256 EFQSKS

-276 SIIDDDDCAYIN
+276 SIIDDEDCAYIN

-302 FEMQKRVDEEPEEIL
+302 FEMQKHIEEDKESTL
-317 LSVIEESRQRLLST
+317 LSVIQEARERYLST
-331 SFEIIVPF
+331 SHEIIVPF
-339 ELDFEL
+339 DLDFEL
-345 DRITF
+345 DNITF
-350 TVPQRGDKK
+350 TIPQRGDKK

-371 YKNEKLKQQMNR
+371 YKHEKLKQQLNR
-383 SPEKRVERIMETMKK
+383 NPEKRTERIMETMKK
-398 DLRLKEWPV
+398 DLRLKECPV

-458 IIYRRYRRQ
+458 IIYRRYSRQ
-467 LDEGNP
+467 LEEGNE

-490 INSLEKL
+490 VNSLTKL
-497 GLMGRIS
+497 GLMGKIAV
-504 IIGIAKRLEELYFPG
+504 IGIAKRLEELYYPG

-560 VSELDGI
+560 VSELDSI
-567 KGIGDKTKETLMSEL
+567 KGIGDKTKESLFNEL
-582 KSVDGIG
+582 KTVDVMRET
-589 KASLEQLTRIVG
+589 SLEVLEKIVG
-601 SAKAKIVFDYFQT
+601 HAKAVLVFNHFHP
-614 KNYGR
+614 KA
-619 EQSLPFE
+619 

>member
-1 MELQKRVNTPDLETD
+1 MPLKLETEEQ
-16 DKHIARLK
+16 HIARLK

-56 RRVSSYFNKYQDRA
+56 RRVSSYFNKYQERA
-70 KVRILVRN
+70 KIRILVRN
-78 IADIKHIVVDTEQD
+78 INDIKHIVVDTEQD

-135 NFVRDGSSYFGPYT
+135 KFVRDGSSYFGPYT
-149 SGYSL
+149 SGFAMKTL
-154 KIMLDLIRQLYPLR
+154 LELIRQLYPIR
-168 TCALNLNRQQIAKGK
+168 TCALNLSKEAIGKGR

-192 GNCLGPCEELQTEED
+192 GNCLGPCEGRQTEED
-207 YALEISDIKEI
+207 YAESVSNIKEI
-218 LKGNSNAVVSLLKE
+218 LKGNSNEVIELLKAK
-232 RMTALS
+232 MNALS
-238 KEMKFEEAQKVKT
+238 KEYKFEEAQQIKIRID
-251 KLDHL
+251 KLS
-256 VEFQSKS
+256 EFQSKS

-302 FEMQKRVDEEPEEIL
+302 FEMQKHIEEDKESTL
-317 LSVIEESRQRLLST
+317 LSVIQEARERYLST
-331 SFEIIVPF
+331 SHEIIVPF
-339 ELDFEL
+339 DLDFSL
-345 DRITF
+345 DNITF
-350 TVPQRGDKK
+350 TIPQRGDKK
-359 KLLELSQRNALT
+359 KLLELSERNALT
-371 YKNEKLKQQMNR
+371 YKHEKLKQIMNR
-383 SPEKRVERIMETMKK
+383 NPEKRTERIMETMQK

-458 IIYRRYRRQ
+458 IIYRRYSRQ
-467 LDEGNP
+467 LAEGNE

-490 INSLEKL
+490 VNSLSKL
-497 GLMGRIS
+497 GLMGKIS
-504 IIGIAKRLEELYFPG
+504 VIGIAKRLEELYYPG
-519 DPVPLYLDKNSETLK
+519 DPVPLYRDKNSETLK

-548 TFHRD
+548 TFHRN

-560 VSELDGI
+560 VSELDSV
-567 KGIGDKTKETLMSEL
+567 KGIGNKTKEALFNEL
-582 KSVDGIG
+582 KTIDAMRE
-589 KASLEQLTRIVG
+589 ASMETLEKIVG
-601 SAKAKIVFDYFQT
+601 HAKATLIYNYFKQ
-614 KNYGR
+614 G
-619 EQSLPFE
+619 QLGL

>member
-1 MELQKRVNTPDLETD
+1 M
-16 DKHIARLK
+16 ARLK

-56 RRVSSYFNKYQDRA
+56 RRVSSYFNKYQERA
-70 KVRILVRN
+70 KIRVLVRN
-78 IADIKHIVVDTEQD
+78 INDIKHIVVDTEQD

-135 NFVRDGSSYFGPYT
+135 HFVRDGSTYFGPYT
-149 SGYSL
+149 SGFAL
-154 KIMLDLIRQLYPLR
+154 KTLLELIRQLYPIR
-168 TCALNLNRQQIAKGK
+168 TCALNLSRDAIEKGK

-192 GNCLGPCEELQTEED
+192 GNCLGPCEGRQTEED
-207 YALEISDIKEI
+207 YAEAVSNIKEI
-218 LKGNSNAVVSLLKE
+218 LKGNSNAVIELLKTK
-232 RMTALS
+232 MNALS
-238 KEMKFEEAQKVKT
+238 KDYKFEEAQQIKNKID
-251 KLDHL
+251 KLS
-256 VEFQSKS
+256 EFQSKS

-302 FEMQKRVDEEPEEIL
+302 FEMQKHIEEDKESTL
-317 LSVIEESRQRLLST
+317 LSVIQEARERYLST
-331 SFEIIVPF
+331 SHEIIVPF
-339 ELDFEL
+339 DLDFEL
-345 DRITF
+345 DNITF
-350 TVPQRGDKK
+350 TIPQRGDKK

-371 YKNEKLKQQMNR
+371 YKHEKLKQQLNR
-383 SPEKRVERIMETMKK
+383 NPEKRTERIMETMKK
-398 DLRLKEWPV
+398 DLRLKECPV

-458 IIYRRYRRQ
+458 IIYRRYSRQ
-467 LDEGNP
+467 LEEGNE

-490 INSLEKL
+490 VNSLSRL
-497 GLMGRIS
+497 GLMGKIAV
-504 IIGIAKRLEELYFPG
+504 IGIAKRLEELYYPG

-560 VSELDGI
+560 VSELDSV
-567 KGIGDKTKETLMSEL
+567 KGIGDKTKEALFNEL
-582 KSVDGIG
+582 KTVD
-589 KASLEQLTRIVG
+589 AMRETSLEVLEKIVG
-601 SAKAKIVFDYFQT
+601 HAKAVLVFNHFHP
-614 KNYGR
+614 KA
-619 EQSLPFE
+619 

>member
-1 MELQKRVNTPDLETD
+1 MPLKLETEEQ
-16 DKHIARLK
+16 HIARLK

-56 RRVSSYFNKYQDRA
+56 RRVSSYFNKYQERA
-70 KVRILVRN
+70 KIRVLVRN
-78 IADIKHIVVDTEQD
+78 INDIKHIVVDTEQD

-112 KDDKTYPWICI
+112 KDDKTYPWICV

-135 NFVRDGSSYFGPYT
+135 KFVRDGSTYFGPYT
-149 SGYSL
+149 SGFAMKTL
-154 KIMLDLIRQLYPLR
+154 LELIRQLYPIR
-168 TCALNLNRQQIAKGK
+168 TCALNLSREAVEKGK

-192 GNCLGPCEELQTEED
+192 GNCLGPCEGRQTEED
-207 YALEISDIKEI
+207 YAEAVSNIKEI
-218 LKGNSNAVVSLLKE
+218 LKGNSNAVIELLKTK
-232 RMTALS
+232 MNALS
-238 KEMKFEEAQKVKT
+238 KDYKFEEAQQIKNKID
-251 KLDHL
+251 KLS
-256 VEFQSKS
+256 EFQSKS

-302 FEMQKRVDEEPEEIL
+302 FEMQKHIEEDKESTL
-317 LSVIEESRQRLLST
+317 LSVIQEARERYLST
-331 SFEIIVPF
+331 SHEIIVPF
-339 ELDFEL
+339 DLDFEL
-345 DRITF
+345 DNIAF
-350 TVPQRGDKK
+350 TIPQRGDKK

-371 YKNEKLKQQMNR
+371 YKHEKLKQQLNR
-383 SPEKRVERIMETMKK
+383 NPEKRTERIMETMKK
-398 DLRLKEWPV
+398 DLRLKECPV

-458 IIYRRYRRQ
+458 IIFRRYSRQ
-467 LDEGNP
+467 LDEGNQ

-490 INSLEKL
+490 VSSLTKL
-497 GLMGRIS
+497 GLMGKIA

-560 VSELDGI
+560 VSELDNI
-567 KGIGDKTKETLMSEL
+567 RGIGDKTKEALFNEL
-582 KSVDGIG
+582 KTIDAIRTAPVET
-589 KASLEQLTRIVG
+589 LEKIVG
-601 SAKAKIVFDYFQT
+601 HAKAVVIYSYFHT
-614 KNYGR
+614 K
-619 EQSLPFE
+619 E

>member
-1 MELQKRVNTPDLETD
+1 MPLKLETEEQ
-16 DKHIARLK
+16 HIARLK

-56 RRVSSYFNKYQDRA
+56 RRVSSYFNKYQERA
-70 KVRILVRN
+70 KIRILVRN
-78 IADIKHIVVDTEQD
+78 INDIKHIVVDTEQD

-112 KDDKTYPWICI
+112 KDDKTYTWICI

-135 NFVRDGSSYFGPYT
+135 KFVRDGSAYFGPYT
-149 SGYSL
+149 SGFAMKTL
-154 KIMLDLIRQLYPLR
+154 LELIRQLYPIR
-168 TCALNLNRQQIAKGK
+168 TCALNLSKEAIGKGR

-192 GNCLGPCEELQTEED
+192 GNCLGPCEGRQTEED
-207 YALEISDIKEI
+207 YAESVSNIKEI
-218 LKGNSNAVVSLLKE
+218 LKGNSNEVIELLKAK
-232 RMTALS
+232 MNALS
-238 KEMKFEEAQKVKT
+238 KEYKFEEAQQIKIRID
-251 KLDHL
+251 KLS
-256 VEFQSKS
+256 EFQSKS

-302 FEMQKRVDEEPEEIL
+302 FEMQKHIEEDKESTL
-317 LSVIEESRQRLLST
+317 LSVIQEARERYLST
-331 SFEIIVPF
+331 SHEIIVPF
-339 ELDFEL
+339 DLDFSL
-345 DRITF
+345 DNITF
-350 TVPQRGDKK
+350 TIPQRGDKK
-359 KLLELSQRNALT
+359 KLLELSERNALT
-371 YKNEKLKQQMNR
+371 YKHEKLKQIMNR
-383 SPEKRVERIMETMKK
+383 NPEKRTERIMETMQK

-458 IIYRRYRRQ
+458 IIYRRYSRQ
-467 LDEGNP
+467 LEEGNE

-490 INSLEKL
+490 VNSLSRL
-497 GLMGRIS
+497 GLMGKIS
-504 IIGIAKRLEELYFPG
+504 VIGIAKRLEELYYPG

-548 TFHRD
+548 TFHRS

-560 VSELDGI
+560 VSELDSV
-567 KGIGDKTKETLMSEL
+567 KGIGDKTKEALFNEL
-582 KSVDGIG
+582 KTIDAMREASMETLEKIIG
-589 KASLEQLTRIVG
+589 H
-601 SAKAKIVFDYFQT
+601 AKATLIYNYFKQ
-614 KNYGR
+614 G
-619 EQSLPFE
+619 QLGL

>member
-1 MELQKRVNTPDLETD
+1 MPLILETEEQ
-16 DKHIARLK
+16 HIARLK

-56 RRVSSYFNKYQDRA
+56 RRVSSYFNKYQERA
-70 KVRILVRN
+70 KIRVLVRN
-78 IADIKHIVVDTEQD
+78 INDIKHIVVDTEQD

-135 NFVRDGSSYFGPYT
+135 KFVRDGSTYFGPYT
-149 SGYSL
+149 SGFAMKTL
-154 KIMLDLIRQLYPLR
+154 LELIRQLYPIR
-168 TCALNLNRQQIAKGK
+168 TCALNLSREAVEKGK

-192 GNCLGPCEELQTEED
+192 GNCLGPCEGRQTEED
-207 YALEISDIKEI
+207 YAEAVSNIKEI
-218 LKGNSNAVVSLLKE
+218 LKGNSNAVIELLKAK
-232 RMTALS
+232 MNALS
-238 KEMKFEEAQKVKT
+238 KDYKFEEAQQIKNKID
-251 KLDHL
+251 KLS
-256 VEFQSKS
+256 EFQSKS

-302 FEMQKRVDEEPEEIL
+302 FEMQKHIEEDKESTL
-317 LSVIEESRQRLLST
+317 LSVIQEARERYLST
-331 SFEIIVPF
+331 SHEIIVPF
-339 ELDFEL
+339 DLDFEL
-345 DRITF
+345 DNITF
-350 TVPQRGDKK
+350 TIPQRGDKK

-371 YKNEKLKQQMNR
+371 YKHEKLKQQLNR
-383 SPEKRVERIMETMKK
+383 NPEKRTERIMETMKK
-398 DLRLKEWPV
+398 DLRLKECPV

-458 IIYRRYRRQ
+458 IIYRRYSRQ
-467 LDEGNP
+467 LEEGNE

-490 INSLEKL
+490 VNSLTKL
-497 GLMGRIS
+497 GLMGKIS
-504 IIGIAKRLEELYFPG
+504 VIGIAKRLEELYYPG

-560 VSELDGI
+560 VSELDNI
-567 KGIGDKTKETLMSEL
+567 RGIGDKTKEALFNEL
-582 KSVDGIG
+582 KTIDAIRTAPIETLEKIVG
-589 KASLEQLTRIVG
+589 KA
-601 SAKAKIVFDYFQT
+601 KAVVIYSYFHT
-614 KNYGR
+614 K
-619 EQSLPFE
+619 E

>member
-1 MELQKRVNTPDLETD
+1 MPLKLETEEQ
-16 DKHIARLK
+16 HIARLK

-56 RRVSSYFNKYQDRA
+56 RRVSSYFNKYQERA
-70 KVRILVRN
+70 KIRVLVRN
-78 IADIKHIVVDTEQD
+78 INDIKHIVVDTEQD

-135 NFVRDGSSYFGPYT
+135 KFVRDGSTYFGPYT
-149 SGYSL
+149 SGFAMKTL
-154 KIMLDLIRQLYPLR
+154 LELIRQLYPIR
-168 TCALNLNRQQIAKGK
+168 TCALNLSREAVEKGK

-192 GNCLGPCEELQTEED
+192 GNCLGPCEGRQTEED
-207 YALEISDIKEI
+207 YAEAVSNIKEI
-218 LKGNSNAVVSLLKE
+218 LKGNSNAVIELLKAK
-232 RMTALS
+232 MNALS
-238 KEMKFEEAQKVKT
+238 KDYKFEEAQQIKNKID
-251 KLDHL
+251 KLS
-256 VEFQSKS
+256 EFQSKS

-302 FEMQKRVDEEPEEIL
+302 FEMQKHIEEDKESTL
-317 LSVIEESRQRLLST
+317 LSVIQEARERYLST
-331 SFEIIVPF
+331 SHEIIVPF
-339 ELDFEL
+339 DLDFEL
-345 DRITF
+345 DNITF
-350 TVPQRGDKK
+350 TIPQRGDKK

-371 YKNEKLKQQMNR
+371 YKHEKLKQQLNR
-383 SPEKRVERIMETMKK
+383 NPEKRTERIMETMKK
-398 DLRLKEWPV
+398 DLRLKECPV

-458 IIYRRYRRQ
+458 IIYRRYSRQ
-467 LDEGNP
+467 LEEGNE

-490 INSLEKL
+490 VNSLTKL
-497 GLMGRIS
+497 GLMGKIS
-504 IIGIAKRLEELYFPG
+504 VIGIAKRLEELYYPG

-560 VSELDGI
+560 VSELDNI
-567 KGIGDKTKETLMSEL
+567 RGIGDKTKEALFNEL
-582 KSVDGIG
+582 KTIDAIRT
-589 KASLEQLTRIVG
+589 APIETLEKIVG
-601 SAKAKIVFDYFQT
+601 HAKAVVIYSYFHT
-614 KNYGR
+614 K
-619 EQSLPFE
+619 E

>member
-1 MELQKRVNTPDLETD
+1 M
-16 DKHIARLK
+16 
-24 ELVAVLPESP
+24 PECP

-56 RRVSSYFNKYQDRA
+56 RRVASYFNKYQERA
-70 KVRILVRN
+70 KIRILVKN
-78 IADIKHIVVDTEQD
+78 IHDIKHIVVDTEQD
-92 ALLLENNLIKKY
+92 ALLLENNMIKKY

-123 KNEPFPRIFSTR
+123 KNEPFPRVFQTR
-135 NFVRDGSSYFGPYT
+135 NLVRDGSNYYGPYT
-149 SGYSL
+149 SSFTL
-154 KIMLDLIRQLYPLR
+154 KLILELIQQMYPLR
-168 TCALNLNRQQIAKGK
+168 TCALNLSREAIAKGK
-183 YKICLEHHI
+183 YKICLNHHI
-192 GNCLGPCEELQTEED
+192 GNCLGPCEGLQTESD
-207 YALEISDIKEI
+207 YLESISSIREI
-218 LKGNSNAVVSLLKE
+218 LKGNSNVVISMLKAKME
-232 RMTALS
+232 ALS
-238 KEMKFEEAQKVKT
+238 KEYKFEEAQKVKEKYL
-251 KLDHL
+251 KLVD
-256 VEFQSKS
+256 FQSKS
-263 TIVSPTIHNVDVF
+263 TVVSPTIHNVDVF
-276 SIIDDDDCAYIN
+276 SIIDDDNCAYIN

-302 FEMQKRVDEEPEEIL
+302 FELQKHIEEDKESML
-317 LSVIEESRQRLLST
+317 LSVIEEARQRMMST
-331 SFEIIVPF
+331 SFEIVVPF
-339 ELDFEL
+339 ELEFEL
-345 DRITF
+345 TNISF
-350 TVPQRGDKK
+350 TIPQRGDKK
-359 KLLELSQRNALT
+359 KLLELSERNALN
-371 YKNEKLKQQMNR
+371 YKQEKIKKLINK
-383 SPEKRVERIMETMKK
+383 SPEKRTERIMETMKN

-467 LDEGNP
+467 LDEGNE

-497 GLMGRIS
+497 GLMGKIS
-504 IIGIAKRLEELYFPG
+504 IIGIAKRLEELFFPG
-519 DPVPLYLDKNSETLK
+519 DPIPLYLDKNSETLK

-548 TFHRD
+548 TFHRN

-560 VSELDGI
+560 VSELDSI
-567 KGIGDKTKETLMSEL
+567 KGIGDKTKEALFNEL
-582 KSVDGIG
+582 KTVDAMR
-589 KASLEQLTRIVG
+589 KASFDTLEKIVG
-601 SAKAKIVFDYFQT
+601 QSKAQLIYSYFKQNKI
-614 KNYGR
+614 
-619 EQSLPFE
+619 E

>member
-1 MELQKRVNTPDLETD
+1 METD

-168 TCALNLNRQQIAKGK
+168 TCALNLSHQQIAKGK

-192 GNCLGPCEELQTEED
+192 GNCLGPCEGLQTEED

-232 RMTALS
+232 RMMALS
-238 KEMKFEEAQKVKT
+238 KEMKFEEAQKVKA

-418 GTNPVASCV
+418 GTNPVAACV
-427 VFRNGKPSKRDY
+427 VFRDGVPCKKDY
-439 RHFNIKTVVG
+439 RKFKIKTVVG
-449 ANDFASMEE
+449 ANDYASMKE
-458 IIYRRYRRQ
+458 IVNRRYSRM
-467 LDEGNP
+467 LEENP
-473 LPQLIL
+473 DDLPQLVV
-479 IDGGKGQLGAA
+479 IDGGKGQLNFAWQA
-490 INSLEKL
+490 LCEL
-497 GLMGRIS
+497 GIQNRFTVVGL
-504 IIGIAKRLEELYFPG
+504 AERLEEVIRVG
-519 DPVPLYLDKNSETLK
+519 DPYPLFIDRNSQALK
-534 VLQNVRNESHRFGI
+534 LLQHIRDEAHRFGI
-548 TFHRD
+548 TFHRTL
-553 KRSKAFL
+553 RSKAAIQSVL
-560 VSELDGI
+560 REI
-567 KGIGDKTKETLMSEL
+567 KGVGEQTEQRLLMHYGSVARIAAAKESDLAALVGPSLAKNIKQHLNNEREL
-582 KSVDGIG
+582 
-589 KASLEQLTRIVG
+589 
-601 SAKAKIVFDYFQT
+601 F
-614 KNYGR
+614 
-619 EQSLPFE
+619 

>member
-1 MELQKRVNTPDLETD
+1 METD

-192 GNCLGPCEELQTEED
+192 GNCLGPCEGLQTEED

-232 RMTALS
+232 RMMALS
-238 KEMKFEEAQKVKT
+238 KEMKFEEAQKVKA

-567 KGIGDKTKETLMSEL
+567 KGIGDKTKEALMSEL

>member
-1 MELQKRVNTPDLETD
+1 MPLKLETEEQ
-16 DKHIARLK
+16 HIARLK

-56 RRVSSYFNKYQDRA
+56 RRVSSYFNKYQERA
-70 KVRILVRN
+70 KIRILVRN
-78 IADIKHIVVDTEQD
+78 INDIKHIVVDTEQD

-135 NFVRDGSSYFGPYT
+135 KFVRDGSSYFGPYT
-149 SGYSL
+149 SGFAMKTL
-154 KIMLDLIRQLYPLR
+154 LELIRQLYPIR
-168 TCALNLNRQQIAKGK
+168 TCALNLSKEAIGK
-183 YKICLEHHI
+183 SRYKICLEHHI
-192 GNCLGPCEELQTEED
+192 GNCLGPCEGRQTEED
-207 YALEISDIKEI
+207 YAESVSNIKEI
-218 LKGNSNAVVSLLKE
+218 LKGNSNEVIELLKAK
-232 RMTALS
+232 MNALS
-238 KEMKFEEAQKVKT
+238 KEYKFEEAQQIKIRID
-251 KLDHL
+251 KLS
-256 VEFQSKS
+256 EFQSKS

-302 FEMQKRVDEEPEEIL
+302 FEMQKHIEEDKESTL
-317 LSVIEESRQRLLST
+317 LSVIQEARERYLST
-331 SFEIIVPF
+331 SHEIIVPF
-339 ELDFEL
+339 DLDFSL
-345 DRITF
+345 DNITF
-350 TVPQRGDKK
+350 TIPQRGDKK
-359 KLLELSQRNALT
+359 KLLELSERNALT
-371 YKNEKLKQQMNR
+371 YKHEKLKQIMNR
-383 SPEKRVERIMETMKK
+383 NPEKRTERIMETMQK

-458 IIYRRYRRQ
+458 IIYRRYSRQ
-467 LDEGNP
+467 LAEGNE

-490 INSLEKL
+490 VNSLSKL
-497 GLMGRIS
+497 GLMGKIS
-504 IIGIAKRLEELYFPG
+504 VIGIAKRLEELYYPG

-560 VSELDGI
+560 VSELDSI
-567 KGIGDKTKETLMSEL
+567 KGIGDKTKESLFNEL
-582 KSVDGIG
+582 KTVE
-589 KASLEQLTRIVG
+589 AMREAPFEVLEKIVG
-601 SAKAKIVFDYFQT
+601 RAKATLIYNYFKQ
-614 KNYGR
+614 G
-619 EQSLPFE
+619 QLGL

>member
-1 MELQKRVNTPDLETD
+1 LETEEQ
-16 DKHIARLK
+16 HIARLK

-56 RRVSSYFNKYQDRA
+56 RRVSSYFNKYQERV
-70 KVRILVRN
+70 KIRILVRN
-78 IADIKHIVVDTEQD
+78 IDDIKHIVVDTEQD

-135 NFVRDGSSYFGPYT
+135 HFVRDGSTYFGPYT
-149 SGYSL
+149 SAYTL
-154 KIMLDLIRQLYPLR
+154 RTLIELIRQLYPIR
-168 TCALNLNRQQIAKGK
+168 TCALNLSPESIAKGR

-192 GNCLGPCEELQTEED
+192 GNCLGPCEGRQTEEE
-207 YALEISDIKEI
+207 YAEFISNIKEI
-218 LKGNSNAVVSLLKE
+218 LKGNSNEVIELLKNK
-232 RMTALS
+232 MQTLS
-238 KEMKFEEAQKVKT
+238 REYKFEEAQQIKNKID
-251 KLDHL
+251 KLS
-256 VEFQSKS
+256 EFQSKS
-263 TIVSPTIHNVDVF
+263 TVVSPTIHNVDVF

-288 FMKVVN
+288 FMRVVN

-302 FEMQKRVDEEPEEIL
+302 FEMQKHIEEEKESTL
-317 LSVIEESRQRLLST
+317 LSVIQEARQRYLST
-331 SFEIIVPF
+331 SREIIVPF

-345 DRITF
+345 DGITF
-350 TVPQRGDKK
+350 NIPQRGDKR
-359 KLLELSQRNALT
+359 KLLELSERNALT
-371 YKNEKLKQQMNR
+371 YKHEKLKQQLNR
-383 SPEKRVERIMETMKK
+383 NPEKRTERIMETMQK
-398 DLRLKEWPV
+398 DLRLKAWPT

-458 IIYRRYRRQ
+458 IIYRRYSRQ
-467 LDEGNP
+467 LAEGNE

-490 INSLEKL
+490 VSSLQKL
-497 GLMGRIS
+497 GLMGKIS
-504 IIGIAKRLEELYFPG
+504 VIGIAKRLEELYYPG

-548 TFHRD
+548 TFHRN
-553 KRSKAFL
+553 KRSKNFL
-560 VSELDGI
+560 ISELDTI
-567 KGIGDKTKETLMSEL
+567 KGIGDKTKELLFKEL
-582 KSVDGIG
+582 KTVEAMREASVEKLTEIVG
-589 KASLEQLTRIVG
+589 KA
-601 SAKAKIVFDYFQT
+601 KADILFKHFNNDL
-614 KNYGR
+614 NNH
-619 EQSLPFE
+619 